1 MKKIALSLYLV
12 LCCLSVWGQSTELR
26 AKVVDLKTQQ
36 PLANA
41 TATIV
46 NTNLS
51 ATTDLDGLFILAD
64 PPTGNQVLLIG
75 LTGYLHK
82 SSTLESST
90 FGDSDRGTSFMKEDI
105 TEEQPLCVITL
116 T

>member
-64 PPTGNQVLLIG
+64 PPTGNQVLRSEEHTSELQSRPH
-75 LTGYLHK
+75 LVCRLL
-82 SSTLESST
+82 LE
-90 FGDSDRGTSFMKEDI
+90 KKNKKI
-105 TEEQPLCVITL
+105 KL
-116 T
+116 

>member
-82 SSTLESST
+82 SFTLEISS
-90 FGDSDRGTSFMKEDI
+90 FEDI
-105 TEEQPLCVITL
+105 DLGRSEERRVGKECRCRWR
-116 T
+116 